1 MDAIWRNILEGFWG
15 WKGYEVYP
23 EEQLRAAAEENGERE
38 TVAVCRRVCTLVKL
52 KTSLFEGLV
61 LKRCHNF
68 SYTIDT
74 VRKDQHSVE
83 FIPEM

>member
-38 TVAVCRRVCTLVKL
+38 TVAVCTLLVNTANKSFL
-52 KTSLFEGLV
+52 RDLF
-61 LKRCHNF
+61 
-68 SYTIDT
+68 
-74 VRKDQHSVE
+74 
-83 FIPEM
+83 